1 MSQGENVPRRQSG
14 QQDNELRGGSAKKRT
29 GDVVVAIILAL
40 FTAVLLLATA
50 PDIGLTWD
58 EPTYIV
64 SSENYMRWLSEL
76 LSNPVNAI
84 SREGIQA
91 HWEFNSE
98 SPPFSK
104 FWSGLFW
111 VGTKS
116 VFDDLTAHRLGNIL
130 LASLLVALVYVG
142 VATSYGRRAGL
153 AASASLL
160 TMPRFFFHSHLA
172 SLDVPVTTMTFAAI
186 LAFWWL
192 RERPGLNWSLMLGL
206 IWGVGI
212 LTKINALV
220 IVPIVLSLWI
230 VIFRREL
237 MLLGRLVI
245 MGLSGFVVA
254 VTLWPWMYHDTL
266 GRLQAY
272 LDFMTVNHYEVV
284 QYYFGHFR
292 SPPPWHFPFVMTLVV
307 VPLTLTLLYSLG
319 AVRVI
324 REKRRDS
331 LGWLLILGA
340 AVSLIVLA
348 TGRSQ
353 VFDNERL
360 LMPVFPFLAALAGT
374 GLDWALRS
382 IRDLAQRTE
391 GPGLKQALPIALVV
405 IAFAPQAIHA
415 ANLYPHLL
423 SYYSEGIAGLRG
435 ARRLRLE
442 TTYWCESYHDAL
454 EYLNTQAP
462 DEAVVWAE
470 CRDVL
475 LYYQLHG
482 RLRSDLHVADG
493 WKTEGVFQGMQG
505 YLATWEEADF
515 AVIQNRESGLWR
527 PLRYWVN
534 SRAPLYRLTR
544 QNVQI
549 MGVYAE

>member
-1 MSQGENVPRRQSG
+1 MSQGENVPSRQSG
-14 QQDNELRGGSAKKRT
+14 QPNSELRRGSAKKPT
-29 GDVVVAIILAL
+29 GNVVVAIILAL
-40 FTAVLLLATA
+40 FTAILLLATA

-64 SSENYMRWLSEL
+64 SSENYMRWFSEL
-76 LSNPVNAI
+76 RSNPVDAI
-84 SREGIQA
+84 SRERIQT

-116 VFDDLTAHRLGNIL
+116 VFDDLTAHRVGNIV

-142 VATSYGRRAGL
+142 TSAGYGQTAGL
-153 AASASLL
+153 AAAASLL

-172 SLDVPVTTMTFAAI
+172 SLDVPVSTLTFAAV

-192 RERPGLNWSLMLGL
+192 RQRPGLKWSLLLGL
-206 IWGVGI
+206 VWGLGI

-220 IVPIVLSLWI
+220 IVPLVLSLWI
-230 VIFRREL
+230 IIFRRGL
-237 MLLGRLVI
+237 KLFGRLVI
-245 MGLSGFVVA
+245 MGLSGVVIA

-266 GRLQAY
+266 GRLQEY
-272 LDFMTVNHYEVV
+272 LGFMTVNHYEVI

-324 REKRRDS
+324 TEKRRDS
-331 LGWLLILGA
+331 LGWVLTLGA
-340 AVSLIVLA
+340 AVSLLVQA
-348 TGRSQ
+348 NGRSQ

-360 LMPVFPFLAALAGT
+360 LMPVFPFLAALAGI
-374 GLDWALRS
+374 GLAWLVQGIDKLSKRIEKPTWKQPLR
-382 IRDLAQRTE
+382 IM
-391 GPGLKQALPIALVV
+391 LVV
-405 IAFAPQAIHA
+405 AVFVPQLVNAYD
-415 ANLYPHLL
+415 LYPHLL
-423 SYYSEGIAGLRG
+423 SYYSEGILGLRG

-442 TTYWCESYHDAL
+442 TTYWCESYQDAL
-454 EYLNTQAP
+454 VYLNTHAP
-462 DEAVVWAE
+462 EEAVVWAE
-470 CRDVL
+470 CRPVL
-475 LYYQLHG
+475 LYYQRHG
-482 RLRSDLHVADG
+482 LLRSDIQVADG
-493 WKTEGVFQGMQG
+493 WKTEDGMEG
-505 YLATWEEADF
+505 HVATWEEADF

-527 PLRYWVN
+527 PLRNWIN
-534 SRAPLYRLTR
+534 SRAPLYRLSR
-544 QNVQI
+544 QSVQI
-549 MGVYAE
+549 MGVYAQ